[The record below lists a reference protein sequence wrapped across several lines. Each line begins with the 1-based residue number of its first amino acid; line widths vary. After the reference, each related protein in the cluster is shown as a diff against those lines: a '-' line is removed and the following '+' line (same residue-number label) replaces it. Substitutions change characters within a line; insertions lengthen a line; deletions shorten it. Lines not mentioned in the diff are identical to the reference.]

1 MWPILRNFLMVLCL
15 MAVGAI
21 AVGSYTHLFNASSG
35 GKHAQLPEKYDNQ
48 TRNDWKIEIDAS
60 SHGHFRV
67 EVEINGENEEFLVD
81 TGASMVSFS
90 L

>member
-35 GKHAQLPEKYDNQ
+35 GKHAQLPEN
-48 TRNDWKIEIDAS
+48 TIIRP
-60 SHGHFRV
+60 V
-67 EVEINGENEEFLVD
+67 M
-81 TGASMVSFS
+81 TGKSRFMPVPTGISGLKS
-90 L
+90 K